1 MCVSSVKDLNFK
13 FVSATANMMTLAKA
27 LYDNTAECSDELAFR
42 KGDILMVMEKNV
54 EDTSGWWMCSLY
66 GRQGL
71 VPANRLCLL
80 SQTTGC
86 PTATLRPLQDKTP
99 PSNHQNTLHNI
110 YQIPTAPKPS
120 NGERTEIL
128 YKVPTIPLSVSP
140 KLSTSKQTS
149 DEQQGNKPFNMA
161 ALPRGELYD
170 VPNQGRRASLFP
182 ASTTPRFSYRKHSLV
197 PISEMHKRS
206 DSPLGFEYE
215 RSKHSCI
222 YDVPPKS
229 PQDPNYD
236 IPIPSGTDTQKAT
249 ISGYSTMPI
258 LKKSEWI
265 YDVPVSPDRKS
276 PPPTFTPPRPMGEE
290 QLYDTIPK
298 RKDPVQNCQ
307 KSPLLYNVPKSRLLD
322 SPPTLLPRIPVPS
335 KQLNIGQESVY
346 DLPSDDHIPLE
357 CRVEPPEATKV
368 PLYRRKTCSSL
379 HNGSDHHASMLLD
392 ENDQNQRIST
402 ASSSSS
408 SSCDSLALSSPSP
421 EPLREVLLWQEE
433 VCPRFLELQDRVCKA
448 VAQIMNF
455 VSSGW
460 RSKNHMEKHLEEI
473 REAAI
478 EVASSLNGFLN
489 YALDIKGNARRLTDA
504 NLQARL
510 YKQLCVVEDSGVV
523 LQQTLSA
530 LNAAGWTL
538 DLLSQEAGQAQTA
551 DQLERF
557 VMVARTIPEDVK
569 RLVSMINANGK
580 LLFKPL
586 PKESELFH
594 SGASSPPKAPETRD
608 QDVNEG
614 EDDYVELQTK
624 TDFENQQKEVKKDP
638 MENVTVAS
646 NNVLNDKNPPLSEA
660 PVEAEEQRPVS
671 LSEHCRLYFGAL
683 QKAIGGFVCSL
694 QDGQPPEKFISRS
707 KLVIMVGQRLVNTLY
722 KEAQPGESRQS
733 LLCKS
738 NHLCA
743 LLKQLAVATK
753 KAALHFPDRQAVHE
767 AQEFAQE
774 LAQRAQHFRLSLNL

>member
-1 MCVSSVKDLNFK
+1 
-13 FVSATANMMTLAKA
+13 MTLAKA

-42 KGDILMVMEKNV
+42 KGDILVVMEKSV
-54 EDTSGWWMCSLY
+54 EDTSGWWLCSLY

-71 VPANRLCLL
+71 VPANRLRLL
-80 SQTTGC
+80 SPTTRF
-86 PTATLRPLQDKTP
+86 PTATLGPMRDKTP
-99 PSNHQNTLHNI
+99 PSNHQSSTNSLHNI

-120 NGERTEIL
+120 NGERTEIV
-128 YKVPTIPLSVSP
+128 YKVPSVPLSASP
-140 KLSTSKQTS
+140 KLSTSKQAS
-149 DEQQGNKPFNMA
+149 DEQEGDKPFNMA
-161 ALPRGELYD
+161 TLPRGELYD
-170 VPNQGRRASLFP
+170 VPNQGRRGSFFP
-182 ASTTPRFSYRKHSLV
+182 
-197 PISEMHKRS
+197 
-206 DSPLGFEYE
+206 
-215 RSKHSCI
+215 I

-229 PQDPNYD
+229 PQHLNYD
-236 IPIPSGTDTQKAT
+236 IPIPSVTDPQKTT
-249 ISGYSTMPI
+249 ISGHSTLP
-258 LKKSEWI
+258 LLQKPEWI
-265 YDVPVSPDRKS
+265 YDVPMSPDRQS
-276 PPPTFTPPRPMGEE
+276 PPQIISELSPSRLMCEQ
-290 QLYDTIPK
+290 QLYDTLPT
-298 RKDPVQNCQ
+298 RKDLVQKYQ
-307 KSPLLYNVPKSRLLD
+307 KSPLLYNVPKARFVD
-322 SPPTLLPRIPVPS
+322 SPPSLIPKPQIPLR
-335 KQLNIGQESVY
+335 QLNSVQESVY
-346 DLPSDDHIPLE
+346 DLRSDDHIPLE
-357 CRVEPPEATKV
+357 CRFEPPEATKI
-368 PLYRRKTCSSL
+368 PLYRKKACSSL
-379 HNGSDHHASMLLD
+379 HTNSGHGSMLLD
-392 ENDQNQRIST
+392 ENDQNQNQRIST

-421 EPLREVLLWQEE
+421 EPLREVLLWQED
-433 VCPRFLELQDRVCKA
+433 VCLKLLELQDGVCKA

-473 REAAI
+473 REAAL
-478 EVASSLNGFLN
+478 EVTLSLNGFLN
-489 YALDIKGNARRLTDA
+489 YALDIKSNARRLTDA

-538 DLLSQEAGQAQTA
+538 DLLSQETGQAQTP

-580 LLFKPL
+580 LLFKP
-586 PKESELFH
+586 KESELIH
-594 SGASSPPKAPETRD
+594 SGASSPPKGPETGD

-614 EDDYVELQTK
+614 EDDYVELQ
-624 TDFENQQKEVKKDP
+624 
-638 MENVTVAS
+638 
-646 NNVLNDKNPPLSEA
+646 NDKKPTLSEA
-660 PVEAEEQRPVS
+660 PGETDEQRPLS

-683 QKAIGGFVCSL
+683 QKAIGGFVCCL
-694 QDGQPPEKFISRS
+694 QDGQPPEKFISQS

-722 KEAQPGESRQS
+722 KEAQPAEFRQS

-753 KAALHFPDRQAVHE
+753 KAALHYPDRQAVHE

-774 LAQRAQHFRLSLNL
+774 LAQRAQHFRLSLEL

>member
-1 MCVSSVKDLNFK
+1 
-13 FVSATANMMTLAKA
+13 MMTLAKA

-42 KGDILMVMEKNV
+42 KGDILVVMEKSV
-54 EDTSGWWMCSLY
+54 EDTSGWWLCSLY

-71 VPANRLCLL
+71 VPANRLRLL
-80 SQTTGC
+80 SPTTRF
-86 PTATLRPLQDKTP
+86 PTATLGPMRDKTP
-99 PSNHQNTLHNI
+99 PSNHQSSTNSLHNI

-120 NGERTEIL
+120 NGERTEIV
-128 YKVPTIPLSVSP
+128 YKVPSVPLSASP
-140 KLSTSKQTS
+140 KLSTSKQAS
-149 DEQQGNKPFNMA
+149 DEQEGDK
-161 ALPRGELYD
+161 
-170 VPNQGRRASLFP
+170 V
-182 ASTTPRFSYRKHSLV
+182 STTPRLSYRKNSLQ
-197 PISEMHKRS
+197 ISAMHKS
-206 DSPLGFEYE
+206 FDSARHFECE
-215 RSKHSCI
+215 RSKDSCI

-229 PQDPNYD
+229 PQHLNYD
-236 IPIPSGTDTQKAT
+236 IPIPSVTDPQKTT
-249 ISGYSTMPI
+249 ISGHSTLP
-258 LKKSEWI
+258 LLQKPEWI
-265 YDVPVSPDRKS
+265 YDVPMSPDRQS
-276 PPPTFTPPRPMGEE
+276 PPQIISELSPSRLMCEQ
-290 QLYDTIPK
+290 QLYDTLPT
-298 RKDPVQNCQ
+298 RKDLVQKYQ
-307 KSPLLYNVPKSRLLD
+307 KSPLLYNVPKARFVD
-322 SPPTLLPRIPVPS
+322 SPPSLIPKPQIPLR
-335 KQLNIGQESVY
+335 QLNSVQESVY
-346 DLPSDDHIPLE
+346 DLRSDDHIPLE
-357 CRVEPPEATKV
+357 CRFEPPEATKI
-368 PLYRRKTCSSL
+368 PLYRKKACSSL
-379 HNGSDHHASMLLD
+379 HTNSGHGSMLLD
-392 ENDQNQRIST
+392 ENDQNQNQRIST

-421 EPLREVLLWQEE
+421 EPLREVLLWQED
-433 VCPRFLELQDRVCKA
+433 VCLKLLELQDGVCKA

-473 REAAI
+473 REAAL
-478 EVASSLNGFLN
+478 EVTLSLNGFLN
-489 YALDIKGNARRLTDA
+489 YALDIKSNARRLTDA

-538 DLLSQEAGQAQTA
+538 DLLSQETGQAQTP

-580 LLFKPL
+580 LLFKP
-586 PKESELFH
+586 KESELIH
-594 SGASSPPKAPETRD
+594 SGASSPPKGPETGD

-624 TDFENQQKEVKKDP
+624 TDFENQQKVKKDP
-638 MENVTVAS
+638 VE
-646 NNVLNDKNPPLSEA
+646 NVLNDKKPTLSEA
-660 PVEAEEQRPVS
+660 PGETDEQRPLS

-683 QKAIGGFVCSL
+683 QKAIGGFVCCL
-694 QDGQPPEKFISRS
+694 QDGQPPEKFISQS

-722 KEAQPGESRQS
+722 KEAQPAEFRQS

-753 KAALHFPDRQAVHE
+753 KAALHYPDRQAVHE

-774 LAQRAQHFRLSLNL
+774 LAQRAQHFRLSLEL

>member
-1 MCVSSVKDLNFK
+1 FLLPQ
-13 FVSATANMMTLAKA
+13 MTLAKA

-149 DEQQGNKPFNMA
+149 DEQQGNKVRNFIHTFKQTNKHSFTS
-161 ALPRGELYD
+161 
-170 VPNQGRRASLFP
+170 SLF
-182 ASTTPRFSYRKHSLV
+182 SQ
-197 PISEMHKRS
+197 
-206 DSPLGFEYE
+206 
-215 RSKHSCI
+215 I

-580 LLFKPL
+580 LLFK
-586 PKESELFH
+586 
-594 SGASSPPKAPETRD
+594 
-608 QDVNEG
+608 
-614 EDDYVELQTK
+614 
-624 TDFENQQKEVKKDP
+624 
-638 MENVTVAS
+638 
-646 NNVLNDKNPPLSEA
+646 
-660 PVEAEEQRPVS
+660 
-671 LSEHCRLYFGAL
+671 
-683 QKAIGGFVCSL
+683 
-694 QDGQPPEKFISRS
+694 
-707 KLVIMVGQRLVNTLY
+707 
-722 KEAQPGESRQS
+722 
-733 LLCKS
+733 
-738 NHLCA
+738 
-743 LLKQLAVATK
+743 
-753 KAALHFPDRQAVHE
+753 
-767 AQEFAQE
+767 
-774 LAQRAQHFRLSLNL
+774 